1 MTPISIILRS
11 IQLFHSKVVMSTRAK
26 RVRLLGLVLVLAV
39 VTYFFGVP
47 TFLVIRAWLGDR
59 HDQAGVPPGFADDAS
74 RLNKTPIAEIWKIPD
89 DRLEAEAQL
98 KRLLERARTENLGVS
113 IAGARHSMGGHTI
126 SPAGI
131 VIDMLPFKRM
141 ELEADKKIL
150 RTGAGARWVE
160 IIPYLDARGF
170 SPAVM
175 QSNNNFTVGGSI
187 SVNCHGWQCRHAP
200 IASTVESFR
209 MMKADGEIVTC
220 TRTENAELFGLALGG
235 YGLFGIILD
244 VELRVIPNERYL
256 SEAEIL
262 PVDEYPRRFRARVD
276 DSVGMVYGR
285 LCVAPGKPFLQ
296 ESILTVFRKAPC
308 QPKEIPALTTELGYA
323 GLRREIYRAQI
334 GSGAGKETRW
344 QAEKKL
350 GETANAKFFSRNQL
364 FNEDAEIYQE
374 QNADRTDILHEYF
387 IPADKLAEFLAQ
399 ARSIIPKHPV
409 DLLNVTVRDLRE
421 DKDTVLRYAD
431 QDLFALVMLFN
442 QARSDA
448 ADEEMQAFTQA
459 MIEAALASGGRYYLP
474 YRLHATV
481 EQFHRAY
488 PHAAKFFEKKRHYDP
503 DGIFV
508 NKFYL
513 KYHAD

>member
-1 MTPISIILRS
+1 
-11 IQLFHSKVVMSTRAK
+11 MSTRTK
-26 RVRLLGLVLVLAV
+26 RLWLFVAVLVLATV
-39 VTYFFGVP
+39 AYFFGTP
-47 TFLVIRAWLGDR
+47 IFLVVRAWLGDR

-74 RLNKTPIAEIWKIPD
+74 RLNQTPIAEIWKIPE
-89 DRLEAEAQL
+89 DRAEAEMQL
-98 KRLLERARTENLGVS
+98 KRLLERARTEKLVVS

-131 VIDMLPFKRM
+131 VIDMLPCKRL
-141 ELEADKKIL
+141 ELDADKKLL
-150 RTGAGARWVE
+150 RVGAGARWLDIV
-160 IIPYLDARGF
+160 PYLDARGF
-170 SPAVM
+170 SPGVM
-175 QSNNNFTVGGSI
+175 QSNNNFTVGGSV

-209 MMKADGEIVTC
+209 LMKADGEIVTC
-220 TRTENAELFGLALGG
+220 SRTENAELFGLALGG

-244 VELRVIPNERYL
+244 IELHVVPNERYL

-262 PVDEYPRRFRARVD
+262 PADKYPGRFRAKVD
-276 DSVGMVYGR
+276 DSAGMVYGR
-285 LCVAPGKPFLQ
+285 LCVVSGKSFLK

-308 QPKEIPALTTELGYA
+308 EPKQIPTLTTELDYA
-323 GLRREIYRAQI
+323 SLRREVYRAQI

-350 GETANAKFFSRNQL
+350 GETAKAKFFSRNQL

-387 IPADKLAEFLAQ
+387 IPADKFEVFLVQ

-431 QDLFALVMLFN
+431 QDMFALVMLFN
-442 QARSDA
+442 QARSEA
-448 ADEEMQAFTQA
+448 ADQEMQTFTQA
-459 MIEAALASGGRYYLP
+459 MIDAALATGGRYYLP
-474 YRLHATV
+474 YRLHATPD
-481 EQFHRAY
+481 QFRRAY
-488 PHAAKFFEKKRHYDP
+488 PRAGEFFAKKRHYDP

-513 KYHAD
+513 KYGAE